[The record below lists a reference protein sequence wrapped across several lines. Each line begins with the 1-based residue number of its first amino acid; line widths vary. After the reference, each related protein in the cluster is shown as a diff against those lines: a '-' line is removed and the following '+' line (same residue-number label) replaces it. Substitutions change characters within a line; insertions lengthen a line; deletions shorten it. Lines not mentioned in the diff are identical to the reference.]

1 MSCAA
6 RLALP
11 ACLALP
17 SYDGTAYRCAIEPVC
32 PDGFTCTAGVCV
44 AAPGQAGDLIAF
56 PRKAF
61 DMGCAGGAG
70 CTSDAQPVHTVMLGG
85 FAIERS
91 EVTQAAYARC
101 LADGECTFTPASFT
115 PGSAPDLPVR
125 GIAWAEADTYCRH
138 VGRRLPTEAEWERA
152 ARDLAAGPYPW
163 GATLDCQHAD
173 YATCG
178 LGAPVASAA
187 LPGGD
192 TPSGV
197 HHMAGNVREWV
208 ADCFQADY
216 YAHSPPSDPAG
227 PPCTSTRV
235 LRGGSFRSPADALTA
250 WHREA
255 EDPLHVLDDVGVRC
269 AITLP

>member
-1 MSCAA
+1 M
-6 RLALP
+6 
-11 ACLALP
+11 
-17 SYDGTAYRCAIEPVC
+17 
-32 PDGFTCTAGVCV
+32 
-44 AAPGQAGDLIAF
+44 AAPGQVGDLIAF

-138 VGRRLPTEAEWERA
+138 VGRCLPTEAEWERA